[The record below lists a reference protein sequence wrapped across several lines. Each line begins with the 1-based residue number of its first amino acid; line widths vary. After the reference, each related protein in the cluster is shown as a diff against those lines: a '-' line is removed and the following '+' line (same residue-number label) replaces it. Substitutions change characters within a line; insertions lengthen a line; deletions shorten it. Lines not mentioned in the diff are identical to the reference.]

1 MAMFPLSIPKM
12 RKLLLLWISLWV
24 LSCSE
29 EQNFDQFD
37 DLSVTPTVE
46 ASMLYVEAP
55 ERIINQLTGLNFF
68 QQTFNFDAFAEEFV
82 SERLLDGVVTYEL
95 ENTTSKPLELLVE
108 FLDEGDTVL
117 DSEFFIM
124 PGAPTALLRRDIA
137 YGGLGGRD
145 IDIIR
150 NTSSI
155 RVSAR
160 NLGDNTSI
168 SSLPNPM
175 VILRSSAAFRIRLK

>member
-1 MAMFPLSIPKM
+1 MFPVFIP
-12 RKLLLLWISLWV
+12 RIRLFLLLSGLLWV
-24 LSCSE
+24 MSCSE

-68 QQTFNFDAFAEEFV
+68 QQTFTFEAFAEEFI
-82 SERLLDGVVTYEL
+82 SENLLDGVITYEL

-108 FLDEGDTVL
+108 FLDEGDNVL

-124 PGAPTALLRRDIA
+124 PAAPTALIRRDIA
-137 YGGLGGRD
+137 YGVLGGRD

-150 NTSSI
+150 NTSSF

-160 NLGDNTSI
+160 NLGDNSSI
-168 SSLPNPM
+168 STLPNPM